1 MLQLSVPYFNF
12 GETGAEVCFFLK
24 LSEALL
30 PPLYKRKIKMF
41 IRKEKFL

>member
-12 GETGAEVCFFLK
+12 GETGAEVCFLK
-24 LSEALL
+24 LLEALL
-30 PPLYKRKIKMF
+30 SPLYKRKIKMF